1 MKPIIILPPNQ
12 VSDAHVAELRKNDL
26 CVVVAKDPAKVK
38 FVDPIPAIS
47 SRTTIENACIKLS
60 RILLN
65 NSWRGIIN
73 SDHLAAKDFAWLYI
87 QVLTAGTPLDE
98 RGDIAEQEQA
108 IVNRARR
115 DELEKMAREDAR
127 AEREAKKKSALQQP
141 AAEVKK

>member
-12 VSDAHVAELRKNDL
+12 VSDKHVTELRKNDL

-65 NSWRGIIN
+65 NSWRGMIN
-73 SDHLAAKDFAWLYI
+73 SDHLSAKDFAWLYI
-87 QVLTAGTPLDE
+87 QMLTTGTPLDQ
-98 RGDIAEQEQA
+98 RGGIAEQEQA
-108 IVNRARR
+108 IVDCARR
-115 DELEKMAREDAR
+115 EELKKMAREDAR
-127 AEREAKKKSALQQP
+127 AEREAKKKAALQLP
-141 AAEVKK
+141 VAEVKK